1 MLLDFTKRIVFGI
14 FCGSLRE
21 SVLDKPHKSFCNKK
35 RNYNMKYSL
44 GCNFIICPNKYNI
57 LLSRLTATLLMGLT
71 DRYMLARFRLLA
83 MSAGQ
88 SILCSKHTIAVYV
101 VSDAVAVKA
110 TNGTL
115 ANALRP
121 PILSN
126 FGRNDSPLLTEDK
139 QTGIVQR
146 KIFTTQ

>member
-1 MLLDFTKRIVFGI
+1 MLLDCTKTIVFGI

-21 SVLDKPHKSFCNKK
+21 SVFDKPHKSFCNKK

-57 LLSRLTATLLMGLT
+57 LLSRLIATLLMGLT

-83 MSAGQ
+83 MSAV
-88 SILCSKHTIAVYV
+88 CSERTIAVYV

-115 ANALRP
+115 ANALSP

-126 FGRNDSPLLTEDK
+126 FGRNDSPL
-139 QTGIVQR
+139 
-146 KIFTTQ
+146 